1 MIVGVGEEGE
11 VEDRRE
17 AEEDEPKGHNNR
29 LSDLLNPEK
38 SAELIHEPLVEVNVQ
53 EVTERYHA
61 NYNYEQMG
69 PPNYQ
74 QYPYDY
80 HPQIQIQYSSERP
93 VYDPAYVPGGESYQY
108 MYHDQQGYRQYSVYD
123 YNDPQMEKQ
132 DSNEQLENENEL
144 LLPRPIMKVPIV
156 QPRPTIMS
164 PTSNNYEGPRV
175 ARIMVEPLNP
185 SKQFSANERRESQSL
200 PHVDEMEV
208 DSTID
213 DPGRSIE
220 EYSYME
226 TSEQSLQDSML
237 PSANNSVESLDIH
250 SNSRNLDSTVPQDSL
265 LDTRDEDSMDVELPP
280 ILEPTE
286 SAEIAIELTEM
297 ESFHPDPADIAVDSS
312 GQAKVMNANYQKDD
326 TPPIIE
332 KPREEPT
339 VSSKNATESNDSTGI
354 PLNQDQNPTE
364 TPKE

>member
-38 SAELIHEPLVEVNVQ
+38 SAELIQEPRVDVNV
-53 EVTERYHA
+53 EDETERYPA

-80 HPQIQIQYSSERP
+80 HPQIQMQYSSEP
-93 VYDPAYVPGGESYQY
+93 AVYDTTYVPGGESYQY
-108 MYHDQQGYRQYSVYD
+108 MYHDKQGYSQYSVYD

-132 DSNEQLENENEL
+132 DSNEQLENDNEL
-144 LLPRPIMKVPIV
+144 LLPRPIMKVPIMN
-156 QPRPTIMS
+156 PA
-164 PTSNNYEGPRV
+164 SNNYEGPRV
-175 ARIMVEPLNP
+175 ARIMVEPLSP
-185 SKQFSANERRESQSL
+185 SKQFSADERSESHIL

-208 DSTID
+208 DEQDLHTTID

-220 EYSYME
+220 EYCNME
-226 TSEQSLQDSML
+226 TSEQSMQDSML
-237 PSANNSVESLDIH
+237 PSANNSVESLNIH
-250 SNSRNLDSTVPQDSL
+250 SDSRNLDSTVPQDSL

-297 ESFHPDPADIAVDSS
+297 ESIHPDPAEIAVDSNS
-312 GQAKVMNANYQKDD
+312 KAKAMNSDYQKVDA
-326 TPPIIE
+326 PPIIE
-332 KPREEPT
+332 EPREEPT
-339 VSSKNATESNDSTGI
+339 VPSNYATESNDSTVI
-354 PLNQDQNPTE
+354 PLNQDQTPAE
-364 TPKE
+364 TPNE